1 MHRCYLFIDRT
12 RFMDVASSPNQTLAF
27 VALKYAVALHS
38 TSLADPGSPNAAAL
52 YRAARSS
59 LEAAETEKPGS
70 LSELPFI
77 QTWIL
82 IIIYEFRHVDFFR
95 AWMTAG
101 RAIRLAKAL
110 HMHMMDAPSPSQ
122 QQTRRPA
129 FEPTMSPTC
138 DAIEIV
144 GSSVRTGSLAAWD
157 EALCRYDLRLLCS
170 PQENRRYTFWTV
182 FMIDWYGSARTECE
196 MTFDSKEV
204 CSVAVNGLYLLTVL
218 PGVHPAASQVRC
230 SAPIICSSNGKP

>member
-1 MHRCYLFIDRT
+1 MHGCYPFIDRT
-12 RFMDVASSPNQTLAF
+12 RFMDAASSPNQTLAF
-27 VALKYAVALHS
+27 AALKYAVALHS
-38 TSLADPGSPNAAAL
+38 NSLADPGSPNAAAL

-82 IIIYEFRHVDFFR
+82 ITIYEFRHVDFFR

-110 HMHMMDAPSPSQ
+110 HMHMMDAPSPFQ
-122 QQTRRPA
+122 QQTRRPG
-129 FEPTMSPTC
+129 FEPTMSPTS

-144 GSSVRTGSLAAWD
+144 GPPVQTGSLAAGD
-157 EALCRYDLRLLCS
+157 EPLCRYDLRSLCF
-170 PQENRRYTFWTV
+170 P
-182 FMIDWYGSARTECE
+182 
-196 MTFDSKEV
+196 
-204 CSVAVNGLYLLTVL
+204 
-218 PGVHPAASQVRC
+218 
-230 SAPIICSSNGKP
+230 

>member
-1 MHRCYLFIDRT
+1 
-12 RFMDVASSPNQTLAF
+12 MDAASSPNQTLAF

-38 TSLADPGSPNAAAL
+38 ISLADPGSPNAAAL

-110 HMHMMDAPSPSQ
+110 HMHMMDAPSPCQ
-122 QQTRRPA
+122 QPTRRPG
-129 FEPTMSPTC
+129 FVSTMSPTC

-144 GSSVRTGSLAAWD
+144 RPRVPRGSLAA
-157 EALCRYDLRLLCS
+157 
-170 PQENRRYTFWTV
+170 
-182 FMIDWYGSARTECE
+182 
-196 MTFDSKEV
+196 
-204 CSVAVNGLYLLTVL
+204 
-218 PGVHPAASQVRC
+218 
-230 SAPIICSSNGKP
+230 

>member
-1 MHRCYLFIDRT
+1 
-12 RFMDVASSPNQTLAF
+12 MDAASSPNQTLAF

-38 TSLADPGSPNAAAL
+38 TSLADPGFPTAAAL

-59 LEAAETEKPGS
+59 LEAAETEKAGS
-70 LSELPFI
+70 LNELPFL

-110 HMHMMDAPSPSQ
+110 HMHMMDAPSPFQ
-122 QQTRRPA
+122 QQTRRPG

-144 GSSVRTGSLAAWD
+144 YPPTRTGS
-157 EALCRYDLRLLCS
+157 
-170 PQENRRYTFWTV
+170 
-182 FMIDWYGSARTECE
+182 
-196 MTFDSKEV
+196 
-204 CSVAVNGLYLLTVL
+204 GL
-218 PGVHPAASQVRC
+218 G
-230 SAPIICSSNGKP
+230 